1 VTTLNKLPA
10 LALAA
15 SLAATGLVAASP
27 SGVAAVKPAPPAAS
41 GVSSISW
48 HRCSE
53 SSLRAFGARCGFV
66 KVPRDYAHP
75 HGKMIKIAV
84 SRVRHTVST
93 SKYQGVML
101 VNPGGP
107 GGSGLGLSVLGP
119 IISTD
124 FRRKDAGGAYDW
136 IGFDPRGVG
145 ASVPSVSCNPNYLGP
160 DRPDYVPT
168 TPALLHVWKARAR
181 GYANDCAKNA
191 LALLKHAKTTDTVR
205 DMDRIRAAL
214 GKSQINYYGFS
225 YGTYLAQ
232 VYTKLFPSRMRRMVL
247 DSNVDPRQV
256 WYQANLSQDVA
267 FERNLGIFLSWIARH
282 NFAYHLGA
290 TPAEVRHRYV
300 AVHDALAAHPINGVV
315 GPDEWDDIFLAAGY
329 AQSLWPDLAQV
340 FAGWANDQAG
350 DPAVQAFDNADTPG
364 DDNGYAA
371 YLATSCT
378 DARWKGNDWLA
389 DNWRVFYQAPL
400 NTWTN
405 AWFNQPCFYWPA
417 KAGVPTKI
425 TGAGVGAAL
434 LVDETLDAA
443 TPYEGSLYLR
453 RIFRSSRLVAT
464 VGGTSHAVS
473 PSGNACVDNKIFD
486 YLADGT
492 LPRRK
497 AGGGADVKCDA
508 PAKPSPAPTAE
519 SFGVATSTQSLALA
533 ARAGDAMAGRLL
545 VGRLVLAANR
555 FSR

>member
-1 VTTLNKLPA
+1 MNKLPA
-10 LALAA
+10 LAIAA
-15 SLAATGLVAASP
+15 SLAATSLVAAS
-27 SGVAAVKPAPPAAS
+27 SSVVAAVTPAARAPS
-41 GVSSISW
+41 VVGSISW
-48 HRCSE
+48 HRCHD

-66 KVPRDYAHP
+66 AVPRDYAHP
-75 HGKMIKIAV
+75 HAKMIKIAV
-84 SRVRHTVST
+84 SRVRHTVKQSH
-93 SKYQGVML
+93 YQGVML

-107 GGSGLGLSVLGP
+107 GGSGRSLSVLGP
-119 IISTD
+119 IISLD

-136 IGFDPRGVG
+136 VGFDPRGVG
-145 ASVPSVSCNPNYLGP
+145 ASVPSVSCEPTYLGP

-168 TPALLHVWKARAR
+168 SPALLRAWKARSR
-181 GYANDCAKNA
+181 GYAKDCAKDA

-205 DMDRIRAAL
+205 DMDRIRVAL

-256 WYQANLSQDVA
+256 WYRANLSQDVA
-267 FERNLGIFLSWIARH
+267 FERNLGIFLTWVARH

-290 TPAEVRHRYV
+290 TPAAVRQRYV
-300 AVHDALAAHPINGVV
+300 AVHDALRAQPIDGVV

-329 AQSLWPDLAQV
+329 AQFLWPDLAQV

-350 DPAVQAFDNADTPG
+350 GPVVQAYNTADSPGNDNS
-364 DDNGYAA
+364 YAA

-378 DARWKGNDWLA
+378 DARWTGNDWLA

-400 NTWTN
+400 VTWTN

-425 TGAGVGAAL
+425 TGAGVGDAL

-443 TPYEGSLYLR
+443 TPYAGSLYLR
-453 RIFRSSRLVAT
+453 KIFRASRLVAT
-464 VGGTSHAVS
+464 IGGTSHAVS

-492 LPRRK
+492 LPRRR

-508 PAKPSPAPTAE
+508 LAKPSPAPTAE
-519 SFGVATSTQSLALA
+519 SFGTGTSSQTLA
-533 ARAGDAMAGRLL
+533 AAALAGDATAGRAL
-545 VGRLVLAANR
+545 VSRLVLAANR